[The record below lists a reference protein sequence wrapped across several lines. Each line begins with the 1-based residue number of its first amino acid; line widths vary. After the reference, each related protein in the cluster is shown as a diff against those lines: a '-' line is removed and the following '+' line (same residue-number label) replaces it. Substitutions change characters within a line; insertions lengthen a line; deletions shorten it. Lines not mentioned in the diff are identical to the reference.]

1 MRGGCGF
8 FFQAEDGIRAADV
21 TGVQTCALPISAG
34 TASPLAKQ
42 PGAPIFGKTGTAEFD
57 DNPEHTHSWFIGF
70 RGDVAFA
77 VFVENGG
84 LSTDTAVPLA
94 GKFFT
99 VLG

>member
-1 MRGGCGF
+1 MR
-8 FFQAEDGIRAADV
+8 EVV
-21 TGVQTCALPISAG
+21 TSG
-34 TASPLAKQ
+34 TATPLARQ

-99 VLG
+99 ALG